1 MAFSAILVKMGR
13 VYYIFHNPSLGKKV
27 FALPCNAHVHNY
39 IMQTLNDWK
48 LVLIVM
54 GISGIG
60 VVLAVLQVTVPQLQ
74 PIPYPL
80 NVTTDTF
87 SRNASRHRKLI
98 CD

>member
-1 MAFSAILVKMGR
+1 
-13 VYYIFHNPSLGKKV
+13 
-27 FALPCNAHVHNY
+27 
-39 IMQTLNDWK
+39 MQTLKDWK

-74 PIPYPL
+74 PIPNPL

-87 SRNASRHRKLI
+87 SRNASSVIASL
-98 CD
+98 